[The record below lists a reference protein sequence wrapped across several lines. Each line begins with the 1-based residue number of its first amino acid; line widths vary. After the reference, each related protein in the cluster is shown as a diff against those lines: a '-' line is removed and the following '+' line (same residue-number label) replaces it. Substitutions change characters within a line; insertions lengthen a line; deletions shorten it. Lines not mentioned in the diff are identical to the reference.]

1 MDDVLLQYGALGVLA
16 LVSIAAVRVLFKRL
30 ADALD
35 RETLRAD
42 KATEELLSL
51 NRDVREKYL
60 TTISD
65 ATRAI
70 SDALAAVRK
79 R

>member
-1 MDDVLLQYGALGVLA
+1 MDDVLLQYGAVGVLA